1 MRQHTAVIALFL
13 LGGVF
18 LLVVLAGGRATY
30 GQPGVLFQDDFN
42 DGNADGWYVLEG
54 DWRVVNYE
62 YMDDRVG
69 AGYRMDVTTVGSP
82 TWADYVYEAQVL
94 LEQREGG
101 LAFRVSDDSRSGYM
115 TTIRP
120 HLQDALLMKAWDF
133 PSMSH
138 VYLDQVAF
146 SASYNTWYTMKV
158 VVEGSDM
165 TVYVDDQPI
174 LSATDAEF
182 AAGKIGLYQ
191 VKSIARY
198 DNVLVTALE
207 SPAPPAVGGIAELP
221 DVADS
226 AGRNYVALAGLAAAG
241 VVALTAGTWYAR
253 RQWSR

>member
-1 MRQHTAVIALFL
+1 MKALPF
-13 LGGVF
+13 VP
-18 LLVVLAGGRATY
+18 LVVLAVLVLVALGRLTY
-30 GQPGVLFQDDFN
+30 AQPGVLFQDDFN

-62 YMDDRVG
+62 YIDDRVG

-82 TWADYVYEAQVL
+82 GWADYVYEAQVL
-94 LEQREGG
+94 VEQREGG

-158 VVEGSDM
+158 VVEGSNM

-207 SPAPPAVGGIAELP
+207 SPPPVGGIAALP
-221 DVADS
+221 EVSDS
-226 AGRNYVALAGLAAAG
+226 AGRNYMALAGVAAAG
-241 VVALTAGTWYAR
+241 LLALGAGGWYAR
-253 RQWSR
+253 RRWVR